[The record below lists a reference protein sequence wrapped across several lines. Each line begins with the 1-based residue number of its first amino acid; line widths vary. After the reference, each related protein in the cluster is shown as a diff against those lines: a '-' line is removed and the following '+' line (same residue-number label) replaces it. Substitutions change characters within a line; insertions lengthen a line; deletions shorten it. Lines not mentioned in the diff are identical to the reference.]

1 MPKTSSR
8 ALEGVVCAE
17 DDWADGTTDG
27 VAVDAGMDG
36 LAVEATGGVT
46 TEPIDWNTGWLA
58 LVAGAAFT
66 GASLAESPLSAVGVV
81 AAATGAAMFDTV
93 IAAVAESLSA
103 PPPPQAASDVQSS
116 VETTLT
122 VTVRENSV
130 IWVSSISGSIGCG
143 IRLFA
148 LSLSDDANI
157 TIRKAIP
164 HGKKDFYRK
173 LLGICNR
180 RLPVL
185 LWALKKYYRMM

>member
-1 MPKTSSR
+1 
-8 ALEGVVCAE
+8 LV
-17 DDWADGTTDG
+17 GTTLTG
-27 VAVDAGMDG
+27 V
-36 LAVEATGGVT
+36 
-46 TEPIDWNTGWLA
+46 
-58 LVAGAAFT
+58 
-66 GASLAESPLSAVGVV
+66 SLAASPLSTAGAV
-81 AAATGAAMFDTV
+81 AAATGVVMFDTV
-93 IAAVAESLSA
+93 IAAVAESVSA
-103 PPPPQAASDVQSS
+103 PPPPQAARDVQSS

-157 TIRKAIP
+157 TLGKAIP

-185 LWALKKYYRMM
+185 LWALKKYYRMT